1 MTWLL
6 VIVWILGGGLFAFS
20 FWIFGLAAMRM
31 ILGAPSH
38 AALARSGRC
47 ALEAA
52 RFVLVSSRALLWIH
66 RGVTGIE
73 PRPQPS
79 QTNGGRP

>member
-31 ILGAPSH
+31 ISGRHRQPE
-38 AALARSGRC
+38 LARSGHC
-47 ALEAA
+47 AAKRPASSSCAA
-52 RFVLVSSRALLWIH
+52 RAPLWFPHGATGRRAS
-66 RGVTGIE
+66 
-73 PRPQPS
+73 PNQPA
-79 QTNGGRP
+79 NGGRP